1 MNLPNIL
8 TSIRLCLIPVFTT
21 VFFLPIPAAHP
32 LAAAIYA
39 AAFFTDIAD
48 GYIARKYDL
57 ITTLGKVLDPLA
69 DKLFTF
75 TVIICVTI
83 DGVISLWAV
92 VVFFCKE
99 ALMALGGLVFYRRER
114 DMISSNWWGKLS
126 TGVFFIVLM
135 LLMLFPAIPSV
146 WATAMI
152 SFALALTLAALCN
165 YAWCFLRITK
175 LDKK

>member
-8 TSIRLCLIPVFTT
+8 TVIRLCLIPVFVA
-21 VFFLPIPAAHP
+21 VFPYSHP
-32 LAAAIYA
+32 LAAGIYA
-39 AAFFTDIAD
+39 VAFVTDMAD

-57 ITTLGKVLDPLA
+57 ITTLGKVLDPFA

-75 TVIICVTI
+75 VVIICVTV
-83 DGVISLWAV
+83 DGIIPLWVV

-114 DMISSNWWGKLS
+114 DMISSNWWGKLA
-126 TGVFFIVLM
+126 TGAFFIVLA
-135 LLMLFPAIPSV
+135 LLMLFPDIPRS
-146 WATAMI
+146 WATGMI
-152 SFALALTLAALCN
+152 SCALAMTLAALCR
-165 YAWCFLRITK
+165 YAWSFLHITK